1 MTESP
6 PDFREEIDIV
16 RIDPLLLERERGR
29 YASRGA
35 ALLILLNGLAA
46 LILLAGFSHLAPA
59 TGNAGKVVDAML
71 VFGSGAVAG
80 LASTFFAYLRRTIRF
95 LAPERRPLRTALWW
109 LSLIAAI
116 GGAVCFIVGLSM
128 VGTAVA
134 PDLENKAVL
143 AKSPPKPQPGPPGPA
158 GLKGEKGEKGEP
170 GAKGEKGDKGDP
182 GEKGEKGDKGEAG
195 PQGEPGPL
203 APAGPQGP

>member
-71 VFGSGAVAG
+71 VFGSGAWLGSPV
-80 LASTFFAYLRRTIRF
+80 RF
-95 LAPERRPLRTALWW
+95 SHISGGPSAFWRPSGAP
-109 LSLIAAI
+109 
-116 GGAVCFIVGLSM
+116 
-128 VGTAVA
+128 
-134 PDLENKAVL
+134 
-143 AKSPPKPQPGPPGPA
+143 
-158 GLKGEKGEKGEP
+158 
-170 GAKGEKGDKGDP
+170 
-182 GEKGEKGDKGEAG
+182 
-195 PQGEPGPL
+195 
-203 APAGPQGP
+203 

>member
-1 MTESP
+1 M
-6 PDFREEIDIV
+6 
-16 RIDPLLLERERGR
+16 RIDPLLLERQRGR

-59 TGNAGKVVDAML
+59 TGNAGKVVAAML

-95 LAPERRPLRTALWW
+95 LAPEGRRCGGSR
-109 LSLIAAI
+109 LSRQS
-116 GGAVCFIVGLSM
+116 GAVCFLVGLSM

-134 PDLENKAVL
+134 PDLAHKAML

-158 GLKGEKGEKGEP
+158 GPKGEKGENGEP
-170 GAKGEKGDKGDP
+170 GPKGEKGDKGDP